1 MMSSLALRER
11 SRDAAGGG
19 PGEGA
24 ALPLFHHPDYAPAL
38 PPGHRFPMSKYALL
52 LAELA
57 AQGQAVEVRD
67 PEPMPPEWL
76 QAVHDPSYVEAV
88 LAARVP
94 PEVERRIG
102 LPVTAAVARRTRL
115 VAGGTYGAALHALAH
130 GWAANGAGG
139 SHHAGPDG
147 GAGYCVTNDLAIAA
161 HRLVTEGKAGAIL
174 IVDCDVHQGDGTAR
188 IMAGR
193 SDIITLSIHAEKNF
207 PARKARSHLDIGLPD
222 GTGDADYLAALEPAL
237 SALLARHRPQLV
249 LHQAG
254 VDPHVDDRLGRL
266 ALSDVGLATREGL
279 VARLTARAGAA
290 LAVTL
295 GGGYAEN
302 PADVARRH
310 ALALAASWQGWQA
323 ARDVAA

>member
-1 MMSSLALRER
+1 
-11 SRDAAGGG
+11 
-19 PGEGA
+19 
-24 ALPLFHHPDYAPAL
+24 
-38 PPGHRFPMSKYALL
+38 
-52 LAELA
+52 
-57 AQGQAVEVRD
+57 V
-67 PEPMPPEWL
+67 EWL
-76 QAVHDPSYVEAV
+76 HAVHDPAYVDAV
-88 LAARVP
+88 LSASVP

-102 LPVTAAVARRTRL
+102 LPVTPAVARRMRL
-115 VAGGTYGAALHALAH
+115 VAGGTHAAALHGLTH

-161 HRLVTEGKAGAIL
+161 NRLVAEGAARSIL

-193 SDIITLSIHAEKNF
+193 CDIITLSIHAEKNF
-207 PARKARSHLDIGLPD
+207 PVRKARSTHDIGLPD

-254 VDPHVDDRLGRL
+254 VDPHRDDRLGRL
-266 ALSDVGLATREGL
+266 ALTDDGLAAREAL
-279 VARLTARAGAA
+279 VARLAGRAGAA

-295 GGGYAEN
+295 GGGYATD

-310 ALALAASWQGWQA
+310 ALALTASWQAWSA
-323 ARDVAA
+323 RARDAAA